1 MMPVINYPLAVGSGT
16 TRIIESGEG
25 NAVLLVHGLGARA
38 DRWAT
43 TVRRLGARG
52 YRAIA
57 FDLPGHGFASKE
69 ANGASTVPEIS
80 AYLLGVMDALG
91 IEHAILVGT
100 SLGAHIVAHA
110 ATRAARRVRGLVLV
124 GALGVV
130 PIPPEVAENIRRN
143 VQVRDRDRF
152 PGKLKFVLHDP
163 ALVTPALI
171 EEEWRMNTAP
181 GTIDA
186 FIRLGNYLVDGIAAD
201 YVAEKIKALFPP
213 ERLLLVWGAEDRAV
227 PVSVGEACRDALGV
241 PLILIPGANHAPYL
255 EQPEA
260 FDAAVLPFLA
270 SLPG

>member
-1 MMPVINYPLAVGSGT
+1 MSFINYPLAVGSGT
-16 TRIIESGEG
+16 TRIIESGQG
-25 NAVLLVHGLGARA
+25 AAILFVHGLGARA
-38 DRWAT
+38 DRWVT
-43 TVRRLGARG
+43 TIERVGAHG

-69 ANGASTVPEIS
+69 AEGASTVPDIS

-91 IEHAILVGT
+91 LEHAILVGT
-100 SLGAHIVAHA
+100 SLGAHIVAYA
-110 ATRAARRVRGLVLV
+110 ATRAPLRVRGLVLV
-124 GALGVV
+124 GALGLV
-130 PIPPEVAENIRRN
+130 PIDGAVAENIRRN

-152 PGKLKFVLHDP
+152 AGKLKFVLHDP
-163 ALVTPALI
+163 ALVTPALV

-201 YVAEKIKALFPP
+201 TVAEKIKALFPP
-213 ERLLLVWGAEDRAV
+213 ERLLLVWGAEDKAV

-241 PLILIPGANHAPYL
+241 RLVLVPGANHAPYF